1 MRIGFGYDVHVLA
14 PGETLIIG
22 GVVLEHDR
30 GTVAH
35 SDGDVLTHAIIDA
48 LIGSVAAGDIGSHF
62 PDTDEKWRGADSIDL
77 LKEISHKLKQSGYR
91 IGNIDS
97 TVVLQQPR
105 LRPHIDAMRSN
116 IAGALDIGIDDVSI
130 KATTTEGLG
139 PEGRQ
144 EGVAAYA
151 VCLVVRDEGPR
162 TQDEGRRT
170 QDAGRQE

>member
-1 MRIGFGYDVHVLA
+1 MDLAGLERSMRVGIGYDVHVLA

-22 GVVLEHDR
+22 GVMLEHDL

-48 LIGSVAAGDIGSHF
+48 LLGAIASGDIGSHF
-62 PDTDEKWRGADSIDL
+62 PDTDERWKGADSIEL
-77 LKEISHKLKQSGYR
+77 LKTVSQKLADSGFR

-97 TVVLQQPR
+97 TVALQRPR

-116 IAGALDIGIDDVSI
+116 IAGALGIPIETVSV

-144 EGVAAYA
+144 EGVTAYA
-151 VCLVVRDEGPR
+151 TCLVLPD
-162 TQDEGRRT
+162 T
-170 QDAGRQE
+170 